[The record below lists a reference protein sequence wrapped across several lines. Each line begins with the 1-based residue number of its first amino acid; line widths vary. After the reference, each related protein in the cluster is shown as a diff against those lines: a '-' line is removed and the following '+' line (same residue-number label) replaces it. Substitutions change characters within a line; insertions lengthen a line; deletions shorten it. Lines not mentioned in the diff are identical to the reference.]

1 MNRDISL
8 DTLKGFLIVLVILG
22 QLIGSLNSSGGGGA
36 IWNLIY
42 TFHMPLFVL
51 ISGYFSRRDK
61 LKISNIIK
69 PLLAFQ
75 FINVILLLALGNGF
89 SVSYLLV
96 PYWTLWYLLSLVFW
110 RIILRYTPQ
119 WILKNPSLLLC
130 ITFIAAL
137 FIGTFLPHGRILS
150 IQRTISFLPF
160 FLMGYY
166 FKANLIKQT
175 LWSKK
180 VSWFLLIAVSIVILF
195 IWFPSNASILL
206 RGADPYSIS
215 DIPAKLFIL
224 CCTIVLIYS
233 LWNIKFENDC
243 FAKIGKDSLFYY
255 LYHGLFMKFLIALL
269 VVKVGLPTNL
279 WCCMVYLFLILIA
292 LHLMSKINIFRWF
305 VNPTI
310 KQQ

>member
-1 MNRDISL
+1 MSRDLSIDS
-8 DTLKGFLIVLVILG
+8 LKGFLIILVILG
-22 QLIGSLNSSGGGGA
+22 HLIGGLNSSTGGG
-36 IWNLIY
+36 IWALIY

-51 ISGYFSRRDK
+51 ISGYFTRRDE
-61 LKISNIIK
+61 LKILTIIK
-69 PLLAFQ
+69 PLLVFQ
-75 FINVILLLALGNGF
+75 IFSIILLSLGNSF

-110 RIILRYTPQ
+110 RIILRFTPQ
-119 WILKNPSLLLC
+119 SILEHPYLLL
-130 ITFIAAL
+130 AL
-137 FIGTFLPHGRILS
+137 TIVGAMLIGTFFSHGRILS
-150 IQRTISFLPF
+150 IQRTISFFPF

-166 FKANLIKQT
+166 FKTDLIKQT

-180 VSWFLLIAVSIVILF
+180 VSWFLLIVISIFITF

-215 DIPAKLFIL
+215 DVPAKLFIL

-233 LWNIKFENDC
+233 LWNLKCENDY

-255 LYHGLFMKFLIALL
+255 LYHGLFIKFLIVPL

-279 WCCMVYLFLILIA
+279 WCCMVYLFFILIA
-292 LHLMSKINIFRWF
+292 LHVMSKINIFRWF